1 VFTCRNPVVM
11 RQAFHV
17 IFVIDRSGSMGSRD
31 LRPLPNTPVTPNI
44 SQYNNNRLGAVYSSL
59 HGFWTSRHA
68 ALNAVGQNAAIA
80 RRDAYSVILFD
91 HTAVTCMSS
100 DFTRSPDELLDSI
113 VARQAGGGTDY
124 TGALTEAQSIM
135 VQHWSNE
142 RAPILIFLSDGECS
156 VSDATVRSICR
167 AAIDHGKP
175 LSFHTVSFGPRNE
188 VLRRMAQV
196 AREVETTAPRDPL
209 LPPDAHVESSY
220 STALDSVR
228 LAETFLGLANSLRKT
243 RGSLMR

>member
-1 VFTCRNPVVM
+1 
-11 RQAFHV
+11 
-17 IFVIDRSGSMGSRD
+17 MGLND

-44 SQYNNNRLGAVYSSL
+44 SRYNDNRLGAVYSSL

-68 ALNAVGQNAAIA
+68 ALNAIGQNAAIA

-142 RAPILIFLSDGECS
+142 RYAISVGLHYRRRLTYRRAPILIFLSDGECS

-167 AAIDHGKP
+167 AAIDHGY
-175 LSFHTVSFGPRNE
+175 VFG
-188 VLRRMAQV
+188 
-196 AREVETTAPRDPL
+196 
-209 LPPDAHVESSY
+209 
-220 STALDSVR
+220 
-228 LAETFLGLANSLRKT
+228 
-243 RGSLMR
+243 